1 MTLQGCVP
9 CLDERTVCNLK
20 SATSSTFPSAWGNLS
35 RKEEGTSSG
44 SMLLPW
50 KLWQELSWVFHVPL
64 AAAGQQWSWVWEK
77 GNPTMAAVVPKS
89 KDKQK
94 SGLLGAR
101 WFGSLLGLWPI
112 GLLCSLGKN
121 EPIEFDW
128 IRLIWEECTGLSSA
142 NDRPLLR
149 KWIIVIGQLRFRV
162 FREGFGMLDWWN
174 TDASLFSDLTQYSLE
189 NGCTVWEGLNVQM

>member
-1 MTLQGCVP
+1 MSPFWLN
-9 CLDERTVCNLK
+9 VCNLK
-20 SATSSTFPSAWGNLS
+20 SATSSTFSSAWGKPS
-35 RKEEGTSSG
+35 RKKEGTSSG

-50 KLWQELSWVFHVPL
+50 ELWQELSWVFHIPL
-64 AAAGQQWSWVWEK
+64 AAARQRWTWVWEK
-77 GNPTMAAVVPKS
+77 GSPTMAAVVPKS
-89 KDKQK
+89 KDELK

-101 WFGSLLGLWPI
+101 WFGSLIWLWPI

-121 EPIEFDW
+121 KPIEFDW

-149 KWIIVIGQLRFRV
+149 EWIIVIGQLRFGV

-174 TDASLFSDLTQYSLE
+174 TNASLFSDLTQHNLE
-189 NGCTVWEGLNVQM
+189 NVHNVWEGLAVQM